1 MNPGFKSGPDA
12 DIVSAIK
19 DGTCCAAVSGTWNA
33 NSAEDAWGEGY
44 AATKLSFPIWG
55 LGYIGHGQL
64 IKALLVTV
72 VQGLGLYFLGTSG
85 VPALKKFG
93 TLGTVQMEMKFNPLT
108 LKNEVND
115 YDNSFAILLL
125 SVIAMVVI
133 VSLIA
138 AAMMVVISN
147 FELQQQ
153 RAAGKKTKCPKLWRT
168 LFMVTIAVPQFVT
181 LLLVR
186 NLFSDSGIFNTMM
199 ANAGVTDFLKVIGL
213 LGKNMDHIP
222 FLTDQH
228 WAKFMII
235 LINIWIGVPY
245 QMLIATG
252 VLMNIPSD
260 MLEASVI
267 DGASPLQSFIYIKL
281 PYLLSV
287 QGPALVTDFVK
298 NVNNFNVI
306 YLLTQDVYITK
317 DQALASSSAKEVD
330 LLVTSFSTDRG
341 INFRRFFP
349 AGYTLDNYINILF
362 HSDSV
367 AQFPR
372 WFMNTFV
379 VACFNCVISTC
390 FVLMVAYALSC
401 CRFKG
406 RKLLQNLSV
415 IVNLFPG
422 VLAMIAVYFVLKYLN
437 LTNSYAGLI
446 MVYAGSSG
454 LGYLICKG
462 FFDTIPVSLR
472 EAAKLD
478 GASDARVF
486 FQVVLPMSRPILVYT
501 IISSFMVPWTDFVM
515 AKMIL
520 NSGVSADWTV
530 AIGLYNMLQKT
541 LINNYFALFCAGG
554 VLVSIPIS
562 ILFVIMQKFYVEGIT
577 SGADK
582 G

>member
-1 MNPGFKSGPDA
+1 MWAFFDTFTTFFGGVFLA
-12 DIVSAIK
+12 M
-19 DGTCCAAVSGTWNA
+19 
-33 NSAEDAWGEGY
+33 
-44 AATKLSFPIWG
+44 
-55 LGYIGHGQL
+55 L
-64 IKALLVTV
+64 I
-72 VQGLGLYFLGTSG
+72 
-85 VPALKKFG
+85 
-93 TLGTVQMEMKFNPLT
+93 N
-108 LKNEVND
+108 N
-115 YDNSFAILLL
+115 
-125 SVIAMVVI
+125 
-133 VSLIA
+133 
-138 AAMMVVISN
+138 
-147 FELQQQ
+147 
-153 RAAGKKTKCPKLWRT
+153 KKTKCQKLWRT

-186 NLFSDSGIFNTMM
+186 NFFSDAGIFNTLMT
-199 ANAGVTDFLKVIGL
+199 NAGVTDFLKTIGL
-213 LGKNMDHIP
+213 LGQNMNHIP

-228 WAKFMII
+228 WAKFMIV
-235 LINIWIGVPY
+235 LINVWVGVPY
-245 QMLIATG
+245 QMIIATG

-260 MLEASVI
+260 MLEASTI
-267 DGASPLQSFIYIKL
+267 DGASPWQSFIHIKL
-281 PYLLSV
+281 PYLFSV

-341 INFRRFFP
+341 INVRRFFP
-349 AGYTLDNYINILF
+349 ASYTVSNYVNILF
-362 HSDSV
+362 HPDSV
-367 AQFPR
+367 AQSPR
-372 WFMNTFV
+372 WFTNTLV

-390 FVLMVAYALSC
+390 FVLMMAYALSC

-422 VLAMIAVYFVLKYLN
+422 VLAMIAVCFVLKYLN

-462 FFDTIPVSLR
+462 FFDTIP
-472 EAAKLD
+472 
-478 GASDARVF
+478 
-486 FQVVLPMSRPILVYT
+486 
-501 IISSFMVPWTDFVM
+501 
-515 AKMIL
+515 
-520 NSGVSADWTV
+520 
-530 AIGLYNMLQKT
+530 
-541 LINNYFALFCAGG
+541 
-554 VLVSIPIS
+554 IS